1 MDLTGMLGG
10 LMGGN
15 KGPEQSGLANA
26 LLQHIGS
33 NPGGLSGLLQGF
45 HNSGLGDK
53 ADSWVGTGQNQ
64 QLSPDEVEQGLGS
77 DQLNQI
83 ASKAGVSSGIAKA
96 GLAAILPMVVDHLT
110 PNGQV
115 PEGSG
120 LSGMIGKL
128 LGRAA

>member
-1 MDLTGMLGG
+1 M
-10 LMGGN
+10 
-15 KGPEQSGLANA
+15 
-26 LLQHIGS
+26 
-33 NPGGLSGLLQGF
+33 LQGF

>member
-10 LMGGN
+10 LMGGG
-15 KGPEQSGLANA
+15 KSPEQSGLANA

-33 NPGGLSGLLQGF
+33 HPGGLSGLLQGF
-45 HNSGLGDK
+45 HNSGLGEK
-53 ADSWVGTGQNQ
+53 ANSWVGTGQNQ
-64 QLSPDEVEQGLGS
+64 QLSPDEVEKGLGS

-120 LSGMIGKL
+120 LSGMIGRL
-128 LGRAA
+128 LGKVA